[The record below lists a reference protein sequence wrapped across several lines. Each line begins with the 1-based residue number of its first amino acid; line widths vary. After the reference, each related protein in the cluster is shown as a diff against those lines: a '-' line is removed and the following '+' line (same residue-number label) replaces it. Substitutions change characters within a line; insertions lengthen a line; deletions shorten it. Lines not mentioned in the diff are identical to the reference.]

1 MFRAMSIQ
9 PSDIRNRAYAARVSI
24 NRLMKRAAV
33 PNSTFWR
40 WETGRVNKPHPI
52 TLARIVEALEAFEA
66 EKAA

>member
-1 MFRAMSIQ
+1 MSIQ
-9 PSDIRNRAYAARVSI
+9 PTDIRNRAYAARVSI
-24 NRLMKRAAV
+24 NKLMGRAGV

-52 TLARIVEALEAFEA
+52 TLARIVEALEAIEA